1 MNVVPYLVALSV
13 LAVVVIVLLVY
24 RRQLTSWEDDTIHVH
39 DGEDSR
45 VAEQEALV
53 KKLNQVDRIGKV
65 VTALLVIGALV
76 LAVVYTYV
84 NQIADQG
91 VKMS

>member
-1 MNVVPYLVALSV
+1 MNAVPYLVVLSV

-39 DGEDSR
+39 DGADSR
-45 VAEQEALV
+45 VAEQEALA
-53 KKLNQVDRIGKV
+53 KKLSQVDRIAKV
-65 VTALLVIGALV
+65 AAAILVIGALV
-76 LAVVYTYV
+76 LAVVYTYI